1 MTKYN
6 DLLVFVSDNSQIK
19 YKDNNVNIED
29 NYKEL
34 TRESHLNNEDI
45 FIFDDITIVTKDN
58 KTIIIITKNKNR
70 IISSNSSKRTDHL
83 KTDVTPLV
91 LRPRFAPLVPAK
103 MSCLA
108 NW

>member
-19 YKDNNVNIED
+19 YKDNNVNIEG
-29 NYKEL
+29 NHKEL

-58 KTIIIITKNKNR
+58 KTIITIHILILIYDLNDR
-70 IISSNSSKRTDHL
+70 I
-83 KTDVTPLV
+83 
-91 LRPRFAPLVPAK
+91 
-103 MSCLA
+103 
-108 NW
+108 